1 MEDFR
6 IEMKPPENYMNANKK
21 AQLFKQSTTFTVTFD
36 RPRKPLPP

>member
-6 IEMKPPENYMNANKK
+6 IEMKPPENFMNADKK
-21 AQLFKQSTTFTVTFD
+21 AQALKSNTTFTVTFD